1 MATKK
6 LKIKVGHNEQ
16 GDLFVESI
24 QFCSQKM
31 AESWGV
37 TFSASFSTQV
47 YSDHVNVTPVVRM
60 RVAGPIAEHYIDVTH
75 SPFTGAAI
83 VFDIPQTVTD
93 ALFDR
98 HKQAKA
104 YFAGKPSPVTRE
116 MQDSDDD
123 DDDDVIVDYA
133 FTEVI
138 KSNSTE
144 EFVDEDD
151 EDYDTDLD
159 DEDEDDAEDSA
170 DSNEEDSDEE
180 DSEDAEPDD
189 IDDFSDDVYDEK
201 FE

>member
-47 YSDHVNVTPVVRM
+47 YDDHVNVTPVVRM

-116 MQDSDDD
+116 MQDSDD

>member
-123 DDDDVIVDYA
+123 DDDVIVDYA